1 LTLATTWIAY
11 TSQKIKQ
18 IVLHAIAFENKEP
31 VFFRTDQTWGR
42 PLRSPCHHSDLK
54 GRCDGLMKNSE
65 MRSGPTCS
73 FSDISL
79 CWPSKRPQG
88 AFGWQGDREGR
99 PYSLRNDFTGFA
111 SAARTD

>member
-42 PLRSPCHHSDLK
+42 PYRDCCLRASDRWDYRQPQIDKKLPFSC
-54 GRCDGLMKNSE
+54 RIRNNQ
-65 MRSGPTCS
+65 GPD
-73 FSDISL
+73 FPLSL
-79 CWPSKRPQG
+79 NT
-88 AFGWQGDREGR
+88 
-99 PYSLRNDFTGFA
+99 SLI
-111 SAARTD
+111 